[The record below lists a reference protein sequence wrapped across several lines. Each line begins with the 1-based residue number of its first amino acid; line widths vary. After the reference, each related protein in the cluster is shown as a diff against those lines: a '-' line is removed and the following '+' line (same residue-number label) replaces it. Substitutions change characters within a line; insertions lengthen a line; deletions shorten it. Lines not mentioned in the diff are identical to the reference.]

1 MESHDGGPRQIQ
13 AEEHDAIRVADDAQ
27 HDVRLRGV
35 GGHCEPRHDEV
46 LLHDG
51 G

>member
-13 AEEHDAIRVADDAQ
+13 AEGHDAILVDDVQ
-27 HDVRLRGV
+27 LDVRLGGV
-35 GGHCEPRHDEV
+35 GGHYETRHDEV